1 MNREQS
7 LRYLPGLDGLRA
19 VAVIAVILY
28 HANKSWLSGGFLG
41 VEVFFVISGYLITML
56 LINESQENGKINFR
70 AFWMRRARRLL
81 PALWTLLIGV
91 TTYCALFER
100 DTLGNLRGDVV
111 AAFVY
116 GFNWFQIWVGTSYF
130 SAFGFVPLRHL
141 WSLAVEEQFYLVW
154 PILIAVVLKVFGRRP
169 LLLGALFFAASI
181 AVSIYVAKT
190 FEPGANGSVLETPDH
205 YIALFGHAV
214 SKVDFLF
221 LGTLGRAGGLLIGSA
236 LAFWWKPSMFH
247 SDHPTSERHI
257 VSVVG
262 WVGVLG
268 LGAMLWSFHD
278 VVEGGADGGTS
289 GYAPLFQGG
298 FLLVGLASIAIIAA
312 AVHPHT
318 LLAKRVLGNPVL
330 VYVGQRSYGL
340 YLFHWPIFQFYR
352 QFAGRGLN
360 VIEFV
365 LLFIPALVV
374 TEVSYRFIEMPVRSG
389 RLKETWNKF
398 RHSRL
403 DSDREKRQG
412 IIAIGVV
419 VAVVPIFALV
429 SLATAQIKLDDIGQ
443 SLADGESGVVN
454 VMTSTTVAVST
465 ITTMPGATTLPGA
478 AGVID
483 TVVPSPSTTTLDGQV
498 IEIIAIGDSVMLG
511 AANVLTE
518 RGITVDALKS
528 RPFRQALEIG
538 NYLKSVNRLGEIV
551 IIHLGT
557 NNYVDQKTLDDIMVP
572 LSDVDTVVFVTNHVP
587 SKKWQDPNNLLMRAM
602 PEKYGNVKILDWY
615 TIAVAHP
622 EYLYGDK
629 IHLNPE
635 GQAVYA
641 DLIMQA
647 IGK

>member
-1 MNREQS
+1 MNRQQS

-28 HANKSWLSGGFLG
+28 HANKSWVSGGFLG

-154 PILIAVVLKVFGRRP
+154 PVLIAVVLKVFGRRP
-169 LLLGALFFAASI
+169 LLLGTLFFTASI

-190 FEPGANGSVLETPDH
+190 FEPGASGSVLETPDH
-205 YIALFGHAV
+205 YLALFGHAV

-221 LGTLGRAGGLLIGSA
+221 LGTLGRSGGLLIGSA
-236 LAFWWKPSMFH
+236 LAFWWKPSMFNN
-247 SDHPTSERHI
+247 DHPTSERFI

-262 WVGVLG
+262 WLGVLG
-268 LGAMLWSFHD
+268 LGAMLWNFHD
-278 VVEGGADGGTS
+278 VVEGGVDGGTS

-318 LLAKRVLGNPVL
+318 LLATRVLGNPVL

-352 QFAGRGLN
+352 QFAGKGLN

-365 LLFIPALVV
+365 LLFALALVV

-389 RLKETWNKF
+389 GLREAWGKF

-429 SLATAQIKLDDIGQ
+429 SLATAQVKLDDIGQ

-454 VMTSTTVAVST
+454 VMTSTTVAVSP
-465 ITTMPGATTLPGA
+465 ITTVPSPTGG
-478 AGVID
+478 ID

-557 NNYVDQKTLDDIMVP
+557 NNYVDQKTLDEIMVP
-572 LSDVDTVVFVTNHVP
+572 LADVDTVVFVTNHVP
-587 SKKWQDPNNLLMRAM
+587 SKKWQDPNNVLLRAM
-602 PEKYGNVKILDWY
+602 PDQYGNVKILDWY

>member
-154 PILIAVVLKVFGRRP
+154 PVLIAVVLKVFGRKP
-169 LLLGALFFAASI
+169 LLLGTLFFAASI

-190 FEPGANGSVLETPDH
+190 FEPGASGSVLETPDH
-205 YIALFGHAV
+205 YIAIFGHAV

-221 LGTLGRAGGLLIGSA
+221 LGTLGRSGGLLIGSA
-236 LAFWWKPSMFH
+236 LAFWWKPSMFNN
-247 SDHPTSERHI
+247 DHPTSERHI

-268 LGAMLWSFHD
+268 LGAMLWNFHD
-278 VVEGGADGGTS
+278 VVEGGVDGGTS

-318 LLAKRVLGNPVL
+318 LLATRVLGHPIL
-330 VYVGQRSYGL
+330 VYIGQRSYGL

-365 LLFIPALVV
+365 LLFALALVV

-389 RLKETWNKF
+389 GLREAWGKF

-403 DSDREKRQG
+403 DSDREKRQS
-412 IIAIGVV
+412 IIAIGIVA
-419 VAVVPIFALV
+419 AVVPIFALV
-429 SLATAQIKLDDIGQ
+429 SLATAQVKLDDIGQ

-454 VMTSTTVAVST
+454 VMSSTTTVAASQTTVAG
-465 ITTMPGATTLPGA
+465 ITSDTS
-478 AGVID
+478 VIA
-483 TVVPSPSTTTLDGQV
+483 PQTTTLDGQV

-557 NNYVDQKTLDDIMVP
+557 NNYVDQKTLDEIMVP
-572 LSDVDTVVFVTNHVP
+572 LADVDTVVFVTNHVP
-587 SKKWQDPNNLLMRAM
+587 SKKWEEPNNLLLRSM
-602 PEKYGNVKILDWY
+602 PDQYGNVKILDWY

>member
-1 MNREQS
+1 MNRQQS

-28 HANKSWLSGGFLG
+28 HANKNWVSGGFLG

-56 LINESQENGKINFR
+56 LINESQENGKIDFR
-70 AFWMRRARRLL
+70 AFWIRRARRLL
-81 PALWTLLIGV
+81 PALWTLLVGV

-100 DTLGNLRGDVV
+100 DTLGSLRGDVV
-111 AAFVY
+111 AAVVY

-154 PILIAVVLKVFGRRP
+154 PVLIAVVLKLFGRRP
-169 LLLGALFFAASI
+169 LLLGTLFFTASI
-181 AVSIYVAKT
+181 AVSIYVART
-190 FEPGANGSVLETPDH
+190 FEPGASGSVLETPDH

-221 LGTLGRAGGLLIGSA
+221 LGTLGRSGGLLIGSA
-236 LAFWWKPSMFH
+236 LAFWWKPSMFNN
-247 SDHPTSERHI
+247 DHPTSERHF

-318 LLAKRVLGNPVL
+318 LLATRVLGNPVL
-330 VYVGQRSYGL
+330 VYIGQRSYGL

-365 LLFIPALVV
+365 LLFALALVV

-389 RLKETWNKF
+389 GLRESWGKF

-429 SLATAQIKLDDIGQ
+429 SLATARVKLDDIGQ

-454 VMTSTTVAVST
+454 VMTSTTTVDASQTTVAG
-465 ITTMPGATTLPGA
+465 ITSGTA
-478 AGVID
+478 VIA
-483 TVVPSPSTTTLDGQV
+483 PQTTTLDGQV

-557 NNYVDQKTLDDIMVP
+557 NNYVDQKTLDEIMVP

-587 SKKWQDPNNLLMRAM
+587 SKKWQDPNNVLLRAM
-602 PEKYGNVKILDWY
+602 PDQYGNVKILDWY

>member
-70 AFWMRRARRLL
+70 AFWIRRARRLL

-111 AAFVY
+111 AAFMY

-154 PILIAVVLKVFGRRP
+154 PVLIAVVLKVFGRRP
-169 LLLGALFFAASI
+169 LLLGTLFFAASI

-221 LGTLGRAGGLLIGSA
+221 LGTLGRSGGLLIGSA
-236 LAFWWKPSMFH
+236 LAFWWKPSMFNN
-247 SDHPTSERHI
+247 DHPTSERFI

-268 LGAMLWSFHD
+268 LGAMLWTFHD

-318 LLAKRVLGNPVL
+318 LLATRVLGNPVL

-365 LLFIPALVV
+365 LLFALALVV

-389 RLKETWNKF
+389 GLREAWDKF

-403 DSDREKRQG
+403 ESDREKRQG

-419 VAVVPIFALV
+419 AAVVPIFALV
-429 SLATAQIKLDDIGQ
+429 SLTTAQVKLDDIGQ

-454 VMTSTTVAVST
+454 VMTSTTIVAST
-465 ITTMPGATTLPGA
+465 MTTIASDDTT
-478 AGVID
+478 VIA
-483 TVVPSPSTTTLDGQV
+483 PQTTTLDGQV

-557 NNYVDQKTLDDIMVP
+557 NNYVDQKTLDEIMVP
-572 LSDVDTVVFVTNHVP
+572 LADVDTVVFVTNHVP
-587 SKKWQDPNNLLMRAM
+587 SKKWQDPNNVLMRAM
-602 PEKYGNVKILDWY
+602 PDQYGNVKILDWY